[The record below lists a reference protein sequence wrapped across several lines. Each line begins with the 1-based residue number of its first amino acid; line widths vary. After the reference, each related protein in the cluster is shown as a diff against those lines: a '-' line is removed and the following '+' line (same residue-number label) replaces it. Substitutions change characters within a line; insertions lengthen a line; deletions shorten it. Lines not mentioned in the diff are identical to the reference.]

1 MKNLDT
7 LYSEAELF
15 AKSHYENFPVV
26 SKFLKKDIRKYVAAI
41 YVFARTA
48 DDIVDEGDLPVENR
62 INKID
67 EFKASFNE
75 TIRGERDDWFWPVI
89 KDSIVKNDLTER
101 LFTDLLDAF
110 KQDIT
115 VNRFELF
122 EDINYYC
129 KRSANPVGRLLLELH
144 GIKNEKAN
152 ELSDKI
158 CTALQ
163 LINFYQDL
171 SIDFKRDRLY
181 IPLQE
186 ISDFKV
192 RIESLK
198 KVHFTPE
205 FKELMKY
212 QVDRADKMIR
222 EGAELLTFLKGRFR
236 VQIAATIL
244 GGSKILSQIKKLD
257 FNTISQR
264 PSLEKKDFII
274 IFSRAIL
281 DVSRI
286 SAANF

>member
-1 MKNLDT
+1 
-7 LYSEAELF
+7 
-15 AKSHYENFPVV
+15 HYENFPVV

-48 DDIVDEGDLPVENR
+48 DDIVDEGDLPVEKR
-62 INKID
+62 IDKID
-67 EFKASFNE
+67 EFKTSFE
-75 TIRGERDDWFWPVI
+75 ESLRGERDDWFWQVI
-89 KDSIVKNDLTER
+89 RDTILKNELTVS

-110 KQDIT
+110 KQDLT
-115 VNRFELF
+115 VNRFENF
-122 EDINYYC
+122 AEICHYC
-129 KRSANPVGRLLLELH
+129 KRSANPIGRLLLELH

-152 ELSDKI
+152 KLSDKI

-186 ISDFKV
+186 ISDFKLK
-192 RIESLK
+192 IESLD
-198 KVHFTPE
+198 KVIFTPE

-222 EGAELLTFLKGRFR
+222 EGAELLTFLNGRFR
-236 VQIAATIL
+236 FQIAATVL
-244 GGSKILSQIKKLD
+244 GGSKILDQIKKLD
-257 FNTISQR
+257 YNTISQR
-264 PSLEKKDFII
+264 PSLEKKDFLI

-286 SAANF
+286 STANF